1 MEGKYKMFILDDVI
15 SGVVRSEYDI
25 KIGFDKDA
33 RSVELIAY
41 NEKTEIP
48 FTELEEYAK
57 TLNALVR
64 ALKGDIGSAI
74 EDEQDGSLPDFC
86 GDDTDHIPNGGI
98 S

>member
-1 MEGKYKMFILDDVI
+1 MGDKYKVFILDDVI

-33 RSVELIAY
+33 RSIELIAY

-48 FTELEEYAK
+48 FTEIEEYSR

-64 ALKGDIGSAI
+64 ALRDDIKSAI

-86 GDDTDHIPNGGI
+86 GDDTDHI
-98 S
+98 